1 MNTPR
6 LAALLFA
13 AAANYTS
20 VSAGETPAEMTPVEI
35 APPEMVL
42 EGKAAQVPFR
52 TFHNLILVDVA
63 VNGGEPRPFIL
74 DTGASGTV
82 VDIAAVEVGAD
93 ADLGTVTMR
102 GAGGEEEVGLVKLD
116 SLDLGGARLLGPAV
130 ARVDLAPLRRMI
142 GVDLAG
148 VIGYDFLRNFVVEV
162 DYDNSSVTFYDP
174 DSFAEPEGV
183 SFIRADTNTGH
194 PIVEMAVG
202 GYDGRFVVDLGNPGP
217 IIFEGPYVAEHDLIG
232 QAEAKL
238 PALMKGAGGPKATK
252 AYVVRMDEA
261 TIAGYTLKGP
271 IVVLT
276 AEPEAAALCG
286 EGLVGNVGWDV
297 LSRFTFYVDYPGGRM
312 GLAPS
317 DRFDAPFDY
326 DRTGLLLQYAGDH
339 YVVAEV
345 AATSPAAGLL
355 AAGDRVVAIDG
366 KAAAE
371 VPPPAWALLRAQPA
385 GTPLK
390 LTVERGDAPAEEITV
405 TLAEL
410 L

>member
-1 MNTPR
+1 MKTLR
-6 LAALLFA
+6 LFA
-13 AAANYTS
+13 AIIVIAAATS
-20 VSAGETPAEMTPVEI
+20 SAEVPPPYEATPAEALM
-35 APPEMVL
+35 
-42 EGKAAQVPFR
+42 EGEAAQVPFR

-63 VNGGEPRPFIL
+63 VNGGERRPFIL

-82 VDIAAVEVGAD
+82 VDIAAVEVEPD

-102 GAGGEEEVGLVKLD
+102 GAGGEEEVRLVKLD

-130 ARVDLAPLRRMI
+130 AYVDLAPLRRMI

-148 VIGYDFLRNFVVEV
+148 VLGYDFLRNFIVEI
-162 DYDNSSVTFYDP
+162 DYEDSQVTFYDP
-174 DSFAEPEGV
+174 ASFAEPEGA
-183 SFIRADTNTGH
+183 SFIPADTNSGH
-194 PIVEMAVG
+194 PIIEMNVG
-202 GYDGRFVVDLGNPGP
+202 GHEGRFVVDLGNPGP

-261 TIAGYTLKGP
+261 TIAGYALKGP

-286 EGLVGNVGWDV
+286 EGLVGNVGWEIV
-297 LSRFTFYVDYPGGRM
+297 SRFKLYVDYSNGRL

-317 DRFDAPFDY
+317 GRFDAPFDY

-355 AAGDRVVAIDG
+355 AEGDRVVAIDG

-371 VPPPAWALLRAQPA
+371 VPPPAWARLRAQPA

-390 LTVERGDAPAEEITV
+390 LTVERGDAPAEEITI
-405 TLAEL
+405 TLAEML
-410 L
+410 